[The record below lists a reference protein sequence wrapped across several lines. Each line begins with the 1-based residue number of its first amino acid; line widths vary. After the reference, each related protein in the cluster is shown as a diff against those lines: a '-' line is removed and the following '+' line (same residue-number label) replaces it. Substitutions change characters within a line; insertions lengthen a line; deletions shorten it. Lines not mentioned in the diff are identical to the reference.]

1 MKEREKTLFEDV
13 PVLEAIFKLAV
24 PTVVGQIILVLYN
37 MADTFF
43 IGLTGSDAMITAA
56 TVCMP
61 AFMFLQ
67 AISNLF
73 GVGGASV
80 ISRALGARALQRA
93 KDTAS
98 FAFWGC
104 AALTALY
111 SLGAWLFAG
120 PFVDLLGG
128 SNPLVHDY
136 AVEYLTCTVVIGG
149 LATSLNALLAHLV
162 RSEGRSLQASIG
174 VALGGVMNIA
184 LDPLFMFVL
193 LPRGYETLG
202 AAIAT
207 ALSNAIALG
216 YFLVVVLREGK
227 RSILRLSPRRLG
239 KSIRGRIP
247 ADVLTTGL
255 PACMMTLCENVSY
268 AVLDA
273 LMAVSGTA
281 LQAGLGVA
289 KKVNM
294 LAHSIVRGMS
304 QGVLPL
310 IGYNYASGDHKRM
323 KASITLSMALYR
335 HGGPVHDRLAGV
347 QPPADRPVHPRRQ
360 RVRDLRR
367 GLPADP
373 LLGRALL
380 RLRLCADLLLSGGG
394 QGNALLPAGHPP
406 QGSAGH
412 SADVPAQPASAH
424 LRRRLGHPHH
434 RRDLL
439 LHLHRD
445 VRRLSA
451 GAGGSAGRQAR
462 HGGACAS
469 ALDEAGAFLKFMV

>member
-80 ISRALGARALQRA
+80 ISRALGGRDLQRA

-184 LDPLFMFVL
+184 LDPLFMFAI

-207 ALSNAIALG
+207 ALSNVIALV

-255 PACMMTLCENVSY
+255 PACLMTLCENVSY

-323 KASITLSMALYR
+323 KASITLSMALSIAMAALCMNVSLVFSRQLIGLFIPGGSESVAYGAAFLR
-335 HGGPVHDRLAGV
+335 ILCLGGPFSACAYALISFFQAVGKGMRSFVLAI
-347 QPPADRPVHPRRQ
+347 
-360 RVRDLRR
+360 LRK
-367 GLPADP
+367 GLLDIP
-373 LLGRALL
+373 LMFLL
-380 RLRLCADLLLSGGG
+380 NR
-394 QGNALLPAGHPP
+394 LLPIFGVVWATPIT
-406 QGSAGH
+406 
-412 SADVPAQPASAH
+412 DVICCCISIAMFVAFLRGQEGLLDDKPATAEPV
-424 LRRRLGHPHH
+424 RRRWTKLAH
-434 RRDLL
+434 
-439 LHLHRD
+439 
-445 VRRLSA
+445 S
-451 GAGGSAGRQAR
+451 
-462 HGGACAS
+462 
-469 ALDEAGAFLKFMV
+469 

>member
-1 MKEREKTLFEDV
+1 MKEREKTLFEDS
-13 PVLEAIFKLAV
+13 PVLEAIVRLAF
-24 PTVVGQIILVLYN
+24 PTVIGQIILVLYN

-80 ISRALGARALQRA
+80 ISRALGARDLQRA

-104 AALTALY
+104 AAVTVLY

-136 AVEYLTCTVVIGG
+136 AVEYLTFTVVIGG

-184 LDPLFMFVL
+184 LDPLFMFVI

-207 ALSNAIALG
+207 ALSNVIALA
-216 YFLVVVLREGK
+216 YFLIVVLREGK
-227 RSILRLSPRRLG
+227 RSILRLSPRRLDKSVRG
-239 KSIRGRIP
+239 KIP
-247 ADVLTTGL
+247 ADVLMTGL
-255 PACMMTLCENVSY
+255 PACLMTLCENISY

-273 LMAVSGTA
+273 LMAASGTA

-310 IGYNYASGDHKRM
+310 IGYNYAAGNHKRM
-323 KASITLSMALYR
+323 KTSITLSMALSVAMAAVCMTVSLVFSRQLIGLFIPSGSESVTYGASFLR
-335 HGGPVHDRLAGV
+335 ILCLGGPFSACAYALISFFQAVGKGMHSFVLAILRKGLLDIPLMFLLNRLLPIFGIVWATPITDVICCVISIGMFVVFLRQQEGLLEERAEAAEKPLHKQSVRLA
-347 QPPADRPVHPRRQ
+347 
-360 RVRDLRR
+360 
-367 GLPADP
+367 
-373 LLGRALL
+373 
-380 RLRLCADLLLSGGG
+380 
-394 QGNALLPAGHPP
+394 
-406 QGSAGH
+406 H
-412 SADVPAQPASAH
+412 S
-424 LRRRLGHPHH
+424 
-434 RRDLL
+434 
-439 LHLHRD
+439 
-445 VRRLSA
+445 
-451 GAGGSAGRQAR
+451 
-462 HGGACAS
+462 
-469 ALDEAGAFLKFMV
+469 

>member
-1 MKEREKTLFEDV
+1 MKEREKTLFEDS
-13 PVLEAIFKLAV
+13 PVLEAIVRLAF
-24 PTVVGQIILVLYN
+24 PTVIGQIILVLYN

-80 ISRALGARALQRA
+80 ISRALGARDLQRA

-104 AALTALY
+104 AAVTVLY

-136 AVEYLTCTVVIGG
+136 AVEYLTFTVVIGG

-184 LDPLFMFVL
+184 LDPLFMFVI

-207 ALSNAIALG
+207 ALSNVIALA
-216 YFLVVVLREGK
+216 YFLIVVLREGK
-227 RSILRLSPRRLG
+227 RSILRLSPRRLDKSVRG
-239 KSIRGRIP
+239 KIP
-247 ADVLTTGL
+247 ADVLMTGL
-255 PACMMTLCENVSY
+255 PACLMTLCENISY

-273 LMAVSGTA
+273 LMAASGTA
-281 LQAGLGVA
+281 LQAGLGIA

-310 IGYNYASGDHKRM
+310 IGYNYAAGNHKRM
-323 KASITLSMALYR
+323 KTSITLSMALSVAMAAVCMTVSLVFSRQLIGLFIPSGSESVTYGASFLR
-335 HGGPVHDRLAGV
+335 ILCLGGPFSACAYALISFFQAVGKGMRSFVLAILRKGLLDIPLMFLLNRLLPIFGIVWATPITDVICCVISIGMFVVFLRQQEGLLEERAEAAEKPLHKQSVRLA
-347 QPPADRPVHPRRQ
+347 HT
-360 RVRDLRR
+360 
-367 GLPADP
+367 
-373 LLGRALL
+373 
-380 RLRLCADLLLSGGG
+380 
-394 QGNALLPAGHPP
+394 
-406 QGSAGH
+406 
-412 SADVPAQPASAH
+412 
-424 LRRRLGHPHH
+424 
-434 RRDLL
+434 
-439 LHLHRD
+439 
-445 VRRLSA
+445 
-451 GAGGSAGRQAR
+451 
-462 HGGACAS
+462 
-469 ALDEAGAFLKFMV
+469 

>member
-1 MKEREKTLFEDV
+1 MKEREKTLFEDS
-13 PVLEAIFKLAV
+13 PVLEAIVRLAF
-24 PTVVGQIILVLYN
+24 PTVIGQIILVLYN

-80 ISRALGARALQRA
+80 ISRALGARDLQRA

-104 AALTALY
+104 AAVTVLY

-136 AVEYLTCTVVIGG
+136 AVEYLTFTVVIGG

-184 LDPLFMFVL
+184 LDPLFMFVI

-207 ALSNAIALG
+207 ALSNVIALA
-216 YFLVVVLREGK
+216 YFLIVVLRESK
-227 RSILRLSPRRLG
+227 RSILRLSPRRLDKSVRG
-239 KSIRGRIP
+239 KIP
-247 ADVLTTGL
+247 ADVLMTGL
-255 PACMMTLCENVSY
+255 PACLMTLCENISY

-273 LMAVSGTA
+273 LMAASGTA

-310 IGYNYASGDHKRM
+310 IGYNYAAGNHKRM
-323 KASITLSMALYR
+323 KTSITLSMALSVAMAAVCMTVSLVFSRQLIGLFIPSGSESVTYGASFLR
-335 HGGPVHDRLAGV
+335 ILCLGGPFSACAYALISFFQAVGKGMRSFVLAILRKGLLDIPLMFLLNRLLPIFGIVWATPITDVICCVISIGMFVVFLRQQEGLLEERAEAAEKPLHKQSVRLA
-347 QPPADRPVHPRRQ
+347 
-360 RVRDLRR
+360 
-367 GLPADP
+367 
-373 LLGRALL
+373 
-380 RLRLCADLLLSGGG
+380 
-394 QGNALLPAGHPP
+394 
-406 QGSAGH
+406 H
-412 SADVPAQPASAH
+412 S
-424 LRRRLGHPHH
+424 
-434 RRDLL
+434 
-439 LHLHRD
+439 
-445 VRRLSA
+445 
-451 GAGGSAGRQAR
+451 
-462 HGGACAS
+462 
-469 ALDEAGAFLKFMV
+469 

>member
-1 MKEREKTLFEDV
+1 MKEREKTLFEDS
-13 PVLEAIFKLAV
+13 PVLEAIVRLAF
-24 PTVVGQIILVLYN
+24 PTVIGQIILVLYN

-80 ISRALGARALQRA
+80 ISRALGARDLQRA

-104 AALTALY
+104 AAVTVLY

-120 PFVDLLGG
+120 PLVDLLGG

-136 AVEYLTCTVVIGG
+136 AVEYLTFTVVIGG

-184 LDPLFMFVL
+184 LDPLFMFVI

-207 ALSNAIALG
+207 ALSNVIALA
-216 YFLVVVLREGK
+216 YFLIVVLREGK

-239 KSIRGRIP
+239 QSVRGKIP
-247 ADVLTTGL
+247 ADVLMTGL
-255 PACMMTLCENVSY
+255 PACLMTLCENISY

-273 LMAVSGTA
+273 LMAASGTA

-310 IGYNYASGDHKRM
+310 IGYNYAAGNHKRM
-323 KASITLSMALYR
+323 KTSITLSMALSVAMAAVCMTVSLVFSRQLIGLFIPSGSESVTYGASFLR
-335 HGGPVHDRLAGV
+335 ILCLGGPFSACAYALISFFQAVGKGMRSFVLAILRKGLLDIPLMFLLNRLLPIFGIVWATPITDVICCVISIGMFVVFLRQQEGLLEERAEAAEKPLHKQSVRLA
-347 QPPADRPVHPRRQ
+347 
-360 RVRDLRR
+360 
-367 GLPADP
+367 
-373 LLGRALL
+373 
-380 RLRLCADLLLSGGG
+380 
-394 QGNALLPAGHPP
+394 
-406 QGSAGH
+406 H
-412 SADVPAQPASAH
+412 S
-424 LRRRLGHPHH
+424 
-434 RRDLL
+434 
-439 LHLHRD
+439 
-445 VRRLSA
+445 
-451 GAGGSAGRQAR
+451 
-462 HGGACAS
+462 
-469 ALDEAGAFLKFMV
+469 

>member
-1 MKEREKTLFEDV
+1 MKEREKTLFEDS
-13 PVLEAIFKLAV
+13 PVLEAIVRLAF
-24 PTVVGQIILVLYN
+24 PTVIGQIILVLYN

-80 ISRALGARALQRA
+80 ISRALGARDLQRA

-104 AALTALY
+104 AAVTVLY

-136 AVEYLTCTVVIGG
+136 AVEYLTFTVVIGG

-184 LDPLFMFVL
+184 LDPLFMFVI

-207 ALSNAIALG
+207 ALSNVIALA
-216 YFLVVVLREGK
+216 YFLIVVLREGK
-227 RSILRLSPRRLG
+227 RSILRLSPRRLDKSVRG
-239 KSIRGRIP
+239 KIP
-247 ADVLTTGL
+247 ADVLMTGL
-255 PACMMTLCENVSY
+255 PACLMTLCENISY

-273 LMAVSGTA
+273 LMAASGTA

-310 IGYNYASGDHKRM
+310 IGYNYAAGNHKRM
-323 KASITLSMALYR
+323 KTSITLSMALSVAMAAVCMTISLVFSRQLIGLFIPSGSESVTYGASFLCILCL
-335 HGGPVHDRLAGV
+335 GGPFSACAYALISFFQAVGKGMRSFVLAILRKGLLDIPLMFLLNRLLPIFGIVWATPITDVICCVISIGMFVVFLRQQEGLLEERAEAAEKPLHKQSVRLA
-347 QPPADRPVHPRRQ
+347 
-360 RVRDLRR
+360 
-367 GLPADP
+367 
-373 LLGRALL
+373 
-380 RLRLCADLLLSGGG
+380 
-394 QGNALLPAGHPP
+394 
-406 QGSAGH
+406 H
-412 SADVPAQPASAH
+412 S
-424 LRRRLGHPHH
+424 
-434 RRDLL
+434 
-439 LHLHRD
+439 
-445 VRRLSA
+445 
-451 GAGGSAGRQAR
+451 
-462 HGGACAS
+462 
-469 ALDEAGAFLKFMV
+469 

>member
-80 ISRALGARALQRA
+80 ISRALGARDLQRA

-136 AVEYLTCTVVIGG
+136 AVEYLTFTVVVGG

-184 LDPLFMFVL
+184 LDPLFMFVI

-207 ALSNAIALG
+207 ALSNVIALG

-227 RSILRLSPRRLG
+227 RSILRLSPLRLG
-239 KSIRGRIP
+239 KSLRSRIP

-255 PACMMTLCENVSY
+255 PACLMTLCENISY

-323 KASITLSMALYR
+323 KSSITLSMALSIAMAALCMTVSLVFSRQLIGLFIPGGSESVTYGAAFLR
-335 HGGPVHDRLAGV
+335 ILCLGGPFSACAYALISFFQAVGKGMRSFVLAI
-347 QPPADRPVHPRRQ
+347 
-360 RVRDLRR
+360 LRK
-367 GLPADP
+367 GLLDIP
-373 LLGRALL
+373 LMFLL
-380 RLRLCADLLLSGGG
+380 NR
-394 QGNALLPAGHPP
+394 LLPIFGVVWATPIT
-406 QGSAGH
+406 
-412 SADVPAQPASAH
+412 DVICCCISIAMFVAFLRGQEGLLDDKPATAEPV
-424 LRRRLGHPHH
+424 RRRWMKLAH
-434 RRDLL
+434 
-439 LHLHRD
+439 
-445 VRRLSA
+445 S
-451 GAGGSAGRQAR
+451 
-462 HGGACAS
+462 
-469 ALDEAGAFLKFMV
+469 

>member
-1 MKEREKTLFEDV
+1 MKEREKTLFEDS
-13 PVLEAIFKLAV
+13 PVLEAIVRLAF
-24 PTVVGQIILVLYN
+24 PTVIGQIILVLYN

-80 ISRALGARALQRA
+80 ISRALGARDLQRA

-104 AALTALY
+104 AAVTVLY
-111 SLGAWLFAG
+111 SLGAWIFAG

-136 AVEYLTCTVVIGG
+136 AVEYLTFTVVIGG

-184 LDPLFMFVL
+184 LDPLFMFVI

-207 ALSNAIALG
+207 ALSNVIALA
-216 YFLVVVLREGK
+216 YFLIVVLREGK
-227 RSILRLSPRRLG
+227 RSILRLSPRRLDKSVRG
-239 KSIRGRIP
+239 KIP
-247 ADVLTTGL
+247 ADVLMTGL
-255 PACMMTLCENVSY
+255 PACLMTLCENISY

-273 LMAVSGTA
+273 LMAASGTA

-304 QGVLPL
+304 QGTMPL
-310 IGYNYASGDHKRM
+310 IGYNYASGDHHRM
-323 KASITLSMALYR
+323 KHSILVTGVASTCFALACTASALLFGRQMTELFIHDPETTRYGANFLHILSLGAPLSACAYTFITFFEATG
-335 HGGPVHDRLAGV
+335 HKD
-347 QPPADRPVHPRRQ
+347 
-360 RVRDLRR
+360 
-367 GLPADP
+367 
-373 LLGRALL
+373 RALL
-380 RLRLCADLLLSGGG
+380 LAVLRKGALDIPLMYLLRLVIPVYGVVWATPLADGAACVVSLVLFVRFMRTL
-394 QGNALLPAGHPP
+394 NHHAAPEHALPA
-406 QGSAGH
+406 QG
-412 SADVPAQPASAH
+412 
-424 LRRRLGHPHH
+424 
-434 RRDLL
+434 
-439 LHLHRD
+439 
-445 VRRLSA
+445 
-451 GAGGSAGRQAR
+451 
-462 HGGACAS
+462 
-469 ALDEAGAFLKFMV
+469 

>member
-80 ISRALGARALQRA
+80 ISRALGARDLQRA

-104 AALTALY
+104 ATLTLVY

-136 AVEYLTCTVVIGG
+136 AVEYLTFTVVVGG

-184 LDPLFMFVL
+184 LDPLFMFVI

-207 ALSNAIALG
+207 ALSNVIALV

-239 KSIRGRIP
+239 KSLRGRIP

-255 PACMMTLCENVSY
+255 PACLMTLCENVSY

-323 KASITLSMALYR
+323 KSSITLSMALSIAMAALCMTVSLVFSRQLIGLFIPGGSESVTYGAAFLR
-335 HGGPVHDRLAGV
+335 ILCLGGPFSACAYALISFFQAVGKGMRSFVLAI
-347 QPPADRPVHPRRQ
+347 
-360 RVRDLRR
+360 LRK
-367 GLPADP
+367 GLLDIP
-373 LLGRALL
+373 LMFLL
-380 RLRLCADLLLSGGG
+380 NR
-394 QGNALLPAGHPP
+394 LLPIFGVVWATPIT
-406 QGSAGH
+406 
-412 SADVPAQPASAH
+412 DVICCCISIAMFVAFLRGQEGLLDDKPATAEP
-424 LRRRLGHPHH
+424 
-434 RRDLL
+434 
-439 LHLHRD
+439 
-445 VRRLSA
+445 VRRHWTKLAHS
-451 GAGGSAGRQAR
+451 
-462 HGGACAS
+462 
-469 ALDEAGAFLKFMV
+469 

>member
-1 MKEREKTLFEDV
+1 MKEREKTLFEDS
-13 PVLEAIFKLAV
+13 PVLEAIVRLAF

-80 ISRALGARALQRA
+80 ISRALGARDLQRA

-104 AALTALY
+104 AVLTLLY

-136 AVEYLTCTVVIGG
+136 AVEYLTFTVVIGG
-149 LATSLNALLAHLV
+149 LATTLNALLAHLI

-184 LDPLFMFVL
+184 LDPLFMFVI

-202 AAIAT
+202 AAVAT
-207 ALSNAIALG
+207 ALSNGIALA
-216 YFLVVVLREGK
+216 YFLIVVLREGK

-239 KSIRGRIP
+239 QSIRGRIP
-247 ADVLTTGL
+247 ADVLITGL
-255 PACMMTLCENVSY
+255 PACLMTLCENISY

-273 LMAVSGTA
+273 LMAVTGTA

-310 IGYNYASGDHKRM
+310 IGYNYAAGNHKRM
-323 KASITLSMALYR
+323 KASITLSMALSVAMAAVCMTISLVFSRQLIGLFIPSGSESVTYGASFLR
-335 HGGPVHDRLAGV
+335 ILCLGGPFSACAYALISFFQAVGKGMRSFVLAILRKGLLDIPLMFLLNRLLPIFGIVWATPITDVICCVISIGMFVVFLRQQEGLLEERAEAAEKPLHKQSVRLA
-347 QPPADRPVHPRRQ
+347 
-360 RVRDLRR
+360 
-367 GLPADP
+367 
-373 LLGRALL
+373 
-380 RLRLCADLLLSGGG
+380 
-394 QGNALLPAGHPP
+394 
-406 QGSAGH
+406 H
-412 SADVPAQPASAH
+412 S
-424 LRRRLGHPHH
+424 
-434 RRDLL
+434 
-439 LHLHRD
+439 
-445 VRRLSA
+445 
-451 GAGGSAGRQAR
+451 
-462 HGGACAS
+462 
-469 ALDEAGAFLKFMV
+469 

>member
-80 ISRALGARALQRA
+80 ISRALGARDLQRA

-104 AALTALY
+104 AALTLVY

-136 AVEYLTCTVVIGG
+136 AVEYLTFTVVVGG

-207 ALSNAIALG
+207 ALSNVIALG

-227 RSILRLSPRRLG
+227 RSILRLSPLRLG
-239 KSIRGRIP
+239 KSLRGRIP

-255 PACMMTLCENVSY
+255 PACLMTLCENISY

-323 KASITLSMALYR
+323 KASITLSMALSIAMAALCMTASLVFSRQLIGLFIPGGSESVTYGAAFLR
-335 HGGPVHDRLAGV
+335 ILCLGGPFSACAYALISFFQAVGKGMRSFLLAI
-347 QPPADRPVHPRRQ
+347 
-360 RVRDLRR
+360 LRK
-367 GLPADP
+367 GLLDIP
-373 LLGRALL
+373 LMFLL
-380 RLRLCADLLLSGGG
+380 NR
-394 QGNALLPAGHPP
+394 LLPIFGVVWATPIT
-406 QGSAGH
+406 
-412 SADVPAQPASAH
+412 DVICCCISIAMFVAFLRGQEGLLDDKPATAESV
-424 LRRRLGHPHH
+424 RRRWMKLAH
-434 RRDLL
+434 
-439 LHLHRD
+439 
-445 VRRLSA
+445 S
-451 GAGGSAGRQAR
+451 
-462 HGGACAS
+462 
-469 ALDEAGAFLKFMV
+469 

>member
-1 MKEREKTLFEDV
+1 MKEREKTLFEDS
-13 PVLEAIFKLAV
+13 PVLEAIVRLAF
-24 PTVVGQIILVLYN
+24 PTVIGQIILVLYN

-80 ISRALGARALQRA
+80 ISRALGARDLQRA

-104 AALTALY
+104 AAVTVLY

-136 AVEYLTCTVVIGG
+136 AVEYLTFTVVIGG

-184 LDPLFMFVL
+184 LDPLFMFVI
-193 LPRGYETLG
+193 LPQGYETLG
-202 AAIAT
+202 AAVAT
-207 ALSNAIALG
+207 ALSNGIALA
-216 YFLVVVLREGK
+216 YFLIVVLREGK
-227 RSILRLSPRRLG
+227 RSILRLSPRRLDKSVRG
-239 KSIRGRIP
+239 KIP
-247 ADVLTTGL
+247 ADVLMTGL
-255 PACMMTLCENVSY
+255 PACLMTLCENISY

-310 IGYNYASGDHKRM
+310 IGYNYASGNHKRM
-323 KASITLSMALYR
+323 KASITLSMALSVAMAAVCMTISLVFSRQLIGLFIPSGSESVTYGASFLR
-335 HGGPVHDRLAGV
+335 ILCLGGPFSACAYALISFFQAVGKGMRSFVLAILRKGLLDIPLMFLLNRLLPIFGIVWATPITDVICCVISIGMFVVFLRQQEGLLEERAEAAEKPLHKQSVRLA
-347 QPPADRPVHPRRQ
+347 
-360 RVRDLRR
+360 
-367 GLPADP
+367 
-373 LLGRALL
+373 
-380 RLRLCADLLLSGGG
+380 
-394 QGNALLPAGHPP
+394 
-406 QGSAGH
+406 H
-412 SADVPAQPASAH
+412 S
-424 LRRRLGHPHH
+424 
-434 RRDLL
+434 
-439 LHLHRD
+439 
-445 VRRLSA
+445 
-451 GAGGSAGRQAR
+451 
-462 HGGACAS
+462 
-469 ALDEAGAFLKFMV
+469 

>member
-1 MKEREKTLFEDV
+1 MKEREKTLFEDS
-13 PVLEAIFKLAV
+13 PVLVAIVRLAF

-80 ISRALGARALQRA
+80 ISRALGARDLQRA

-104 AALTALY
+104 AVVTLLY

-136 AVEYLTCTVVIGG
+136 AVEYLTFTVVIGG
-149 LATSLNALLAHLV
+149 LATSLNALLAHLI

-184 LDPLFMFVL
+184 LDPLFMFVI

-202 AAIAT
+202 AAVAT
-207 ALSNAIALG
+207 ALSNGIALA
-216 YFLVVVLREGK
+216 YFLIVVLREGK

-239 KSIRGRIP
+239 QSIRGRIP
-247 ADVLTTGL
+247 ADVLITGL
-255 PACMMTLCENVSY
+255 PACLMTLCENISY

-310 IGYNYASGDHKRM
+310 IGYNYASGNHKRM
-323 KASITLSMALYR
+323 KASITLSMTLSVAMAALCMTVSLVFSRQLIGLFIPSGSESVTYGAAFLR
-335 HGGPVHDRLAGV
+335 ILCLGGPFSACAYALISFFQAVGKGMRSFVLAILRKGLLDIPLMFLLNRLLPIFGIVWATPITDVICCVISIGMFATFLRRQEGLMEKQPETAEVPLRKRWTRLA
-347 QPPADRPVHPRRQ
+347 
-360 RVRDLRR
+360 
-367 GLPADP
+367 
-373 LLGRALL
+373 
-380 RLRLCADLLLSGGG
+380 
-394 QGNALLPAGHPP
+394 
-406 QGSAGH
+406 H
-412 SADVPAQPASAH
+412 S
-424 LRRRLGHPHH
+424 
-434 RRDLL
+434 
-439 LHLHRD
+439 
-445 VRRLSA
+445 
-451 GAGGSAGRQAR
+451 
-462 HGGACAS
+462 
-469 ALDEAGAFLKFMV
+469 

>member
-1 MKEREKTLFEDV
+1 MKEREKTLFEDS
-13 PVLEAIFKLAV
+13 PVLEAIVRLAF
-24 PTVVGQIILVLYN
+24 PTVIGQIILVLYN

-80 ISRALGARALQRA
+80 ISRALGARDLQRA

-104 AALTALY
+104 AAVTVLY

-136 AVEYLTCTVVIGG
+136 AVEYLTFTVVIGG

-184 LDPLFMFVL
+184 LDPLFMFVI

-207 ALSNAIALG
+207 ALSNVIALA
-216 YFLVVVLREGK
+216 YFLIVVLREGK

-239 KSIRGRIP
+239 KSVRGKIP
-247 ADVLTTGL
+247 ADVLITGL
-255 PACMMTLCENVSY
+255 PACLMTLCENISY

-273 LMAVSGTA
+273 LMTASGTA

-310 IGYNYASGDHKRM
+310 IGYNYAAGNHKRM
-323 KASITLSMALYR
+323 KTSITLSMALSVAMAAVCMTVSLVFSRQLIGLFIPSGSESVTYGASFLR
-335 HGGPVHDRLAGV
+335 ILCLGGPFSACAYALISFFQAVGKGMRSFVLAILRKGLLDIPLMFLLNRLLPIFGIVWATPITDVICCVISIGMFVVFLRQQEGLLEERAEAAEKPLHKQSVRLA
-347 QPPADRPVHPRRQ
+347 
-360 RVRDLRR
+360 
-367 GLPADP
+367 
-373 LLGRALL
+373 
-380 RLRLCADLLLSGGG
+380 
-394 QGNALLPAGHPP
+394 
-406 QGSAGH
+406 H
-412 SADVPAQPASAH
+412 S
-424 LRRRLGHPHH
+424 
-434 RRDLL
+434 
-439 LHLHRD
+439 
-445 VRRLSA
+445 
-451 GAGGSAGRQAR
+451 
-462 HGGACAS
+462 
-469 ALDEAGAFLKFMV
+469 

>member
-80 ISRALGARALQRA
+80 ISRALGARDLQRA

-104 AALTALY
+104 AALTLVY

-207 ALSNAIALG
+207 ALSNAIALV
-216 YFLVVVLREGK
+216 FAE
-227 RSILRLSPRRLG
+227 
-239 KSIRGRIP
+239 
-247 ADVLTTGL
+247 
-255 PACMMTLCENVSY
+255 
-268 AVLDA
+268 
-273 LMAVSGTA
+273 
-281 LQAGLGVA
+281 
-289 KKVNM
+289 KK
-294 LAHSIVRGMS
+294 
-304 QGVLPL
+304 
-310 IGYNYASGDHKRM
+310 
-323 KASITLSMALYR
+323 
-335 HGGPVHDRLAGV
+335 
-347 QPPADRPVHPRRQ
+347 
-360 RVRDLRR
+360 
-367 GLPADP
+367 
-373 LLGRALL
+373 
-380 RLRLCADLLLSGGG
+380 C
-394 QGNALLPAGHPP
+394 
-406 QGSAGH
+406 
-412 SADVPAQPASAH
+412 
-424 LRRRLGHPHH
+424 
-434 RRDLL
+434 
-439 LHLHRD
+439 
-445 VRRLSA
+445 
-451 GAGGSAGRQAR
+451 
-462 HGGACAS
+462 
-469 ALDEAGAFLKFMV
+469 

>member
-1 MKEREKTLFEDV
+1 MKEREKTLFEDS
-13 PVLEAIFKLAV
+13 PVLEAIVRLAF
-24 PTVVGQIILVLYN
+24 PTVIGQIILVLYN

-43 IGLTGSDAMITAA
+43 IGLTGSDAMITDA

-80 ISRALGARALQRA
+80 ISRALGARDLQRA

-104 AALTALY
+104 AAVTVLY

-136 AVEYLTCTVVIGG
+136 AVEYLTFTVVIGG

-184 LDPLFMFVL
+184 LDPLFMFVI

-207 ALSNAIALG
+207 ALSNVIALA
-216 YFLVVVLREGK
+216 YFLIVVLREGK
-227 RSILRLSPRRLG
+227 RSILRLSPRRLDKSVRG
-239 KSIRGRIP
+239 KIP
-247 ADVLTTGL
+247 ADVLMTGL
-255 PACMMTLCENVSY
+255 PACLMTLCENISY

-273 LMAVSGTA
+273 LMAASGTA

-310 IGYNYASGDHKRM
+310 IGYNYAAGNHKRM
-323 KASITLSMALYR
+323 KTSITLSMALSVAMAAVCMTISLVFSRQLIGLFIPSGSESVTYGASFLR
-335 HGGPVHDRLAGV
+335 ILCLGGPFSACAYALISFFQAVGKGMRSFVLAILRKGLLDIPLMFLLNRLLPIFGIVWATPITDVICCVISIGMFVVFLRQQEGLLEERAEAAEKPLHKQSVRLA
-347 QPPADRPVHPRRQ
+347 
-360 RVRDLRR
+360 
-367 GLPADP
+367 
-373 LLGRALL
+373 
-380 RLRLCADLLLSGGG
+380 
-394 QGNALLPAGHPP
+394 
-406 QGSAGH
+406 H
-412 SADVPAQPASAH
+412 S
-424 LRRRLGHPHH
+424 
-434 RRDLL
+434 
-439 LHLHRD
+439 
-445 VRRLSA
+445 
-451 GAGGSAGRQAR
+451 
-462 HGGACAS
+462 
-469 ALDEAGAFLKFMV
+469 

>member
-80 ISRALGARALQRA
+80 ISRALGARDLQRA

-104 AALTALY
+104 AALTLVY
-111 SLGAWLFAG
+111 SLGAWL
-120 PFVDLLGG
+120 FVDLLGG
-128 SNPLVHDY
+128 SNPLVLDY
-136 AVEYLTCTVVIGG
+136 AVEYLTFTVVVGG

-184 LDPLFMFVL
+184 LDPLFMFVI

-207 ALSNAIALG
+207 ALSNVIALV

-239 KSIRGRIP
+239 KSLRSRIP

-255 PACMMTLCENVSY
+255 PACLMTLCENISY

-323 KASITLSMALYR
+323 KASITLSMALSIAMAALCMTVSLVFSRQLIGLFIPGGSESVTYGAAFLR
-335 HGGPVHDRLAGV
+335 ILCLGGPFSACAYALISFFQAVGKGMRSFLLAI
-347 QPPADRPVHPRRQ
+347 
-360 RVRDLRR
+360 LRK
-367 GLPADP
+367 GLLDIP
-373 LLGRALL
+373 LMFLL
-380 RLRLCADLLLSGGG
+380 NR
-394 QGNALLPAGHPP
+394 LLPIFGVVWATPIT
-406 QGSAGH
+406 
-412 SADVPAQPASAH
+412 DVICCCISIAMFVAFLRGQEGLLDDKPATAEPV
-424 LRRRLGHPHH
+424 RRRWMKLAH
-434 RRDLL
+434 
-439 LHLHRD
+439 
-445 VRRLSA
+445 S
-451 GAGGSAGRQAR
+451 
-462 HGGACAS
+462 
-469 ALDEAGAFLKFMV
+469 

>member
-1 MKEREKTLFEDV
+1 MKEREKTLFEDS
-13 PVLEAIFKLAV
+13 PVLEAIVRLAF
-24 PTVVGQIILVLYN
+24 PTVIGQIILVLYN

-80 ISRALGARALQRA
+80 ISRALGARDLQRA

-104 AALTALY
+104 AAVTVLY

-136 AVEYLTCTVVIGG
+136 AVEYLTFTVVIGG

-174 VALGGVMNIA
+174 VALGGVLNIA
-184 LDPLFMFVL
+184 LDPLFMFVI

-207 ALSNAIALG
+207 ALSNVIALA
-216 YFLVVVLREGK
+216 YFLNVVLREGK
-227 RSILRLSPRRLG
+227 RSILRLSPRRLDKSVRG
-239 KSIRGRIP
+239 KIP
-247 ADVLTTGL
+247 ADVLMTGL
-255 PACMMTLCENVSY
+255 PACLMTLCENISY

-273 LMAVSGTA
+273 LMTASGTA

-310 IGYNYASGDHKRM
+310 IGYNYAAGNHKRM
-323 KASITLSMALYR
+323 KTSITLSMALSVAMAAVCMTVSLVFSRQLIGLFIPSGSESVTYGASFLCILCL
-335 HGGPVHDRLAGV
+335 GGPFSACAYALISFFQAVGKGMRSFVLAILRKGLLDIPLMFLLNRLLPIFGIVWATPITDVICCVISIGMFVVFLRQQEGLLEERAEAAEKPLHKHSVRLA
-347 QPPADRPVHPRRQ
+347 
-360 RVRDLRR
+360 
-367 GLPADP
+367 
-373 LLGRALL
+373 
-380 RLRLCADLLLSGGG
+380 
-394 QGNALLPAGHPP
+394 
-406 QGSAGH
+406 H
-412 SADVPAQPASAH
+412 S
-424 LRRRLGHPHH
+424 
-434 RRDLL
+434 
-439 LHLHRD
+439 
-445 VRRLSA
+445 
-451 GAGGSAGRQAR
+451 
-462 HGGACAS
+462 
-469 ALDEAGAFLKFMV
+469 

>member
-1 MKEREKTLFEDV
+1 MKEREKTLFEDS
-13 PVLEAIFKLAV
+13 PVLEAIVRLAF
-24 PTVVGQIILVLYN
+24 PTVIGQIILVLYN

-80 ISRALGARALQRA
+80 ISRALGARDLQRA

-104 AALTALY
+104 AAVTVLY

-120 PFVDLLGG
+120 SFVDLLGG

-136 AVEYLTCTVVIGG
+136 AVEYLTFTVVIGG

-207 ALSNAIALG
+207 ALSNVIALA
-216 YFLVVVLREGK
+216 YFLIVVLREGK
-227 RSILRLSPRRLG
+227 RSILRLSPRRLDKSVRG
-239 KSIRGRIP
+239 KIP
-247 ADVLTTGL
+247 ADVLMTGL
-255 PACMMTLCENVSY
+255 PACLMTLCENISY

-273 LMAVSGTA
+273 LMAASGTA

-310 IGYNYASGDHKRM
+310 IGYNYAAGNHKRM
-323 KASITLSMALYR
+323 KTSITLSMALSVAMAAVCMTVSLVFSRQLIGLFIPSGSESVTYGASFLCILCL
-335 HGGPVHDRLAGV
+335 GGPFSACAYALISFFQAVGKGMRSFVLAILRKGLLDIPLMFLLNRLLPIFGIVWATPITDVICCVISIGMFVVFLRQQEGLLEERAEAAEKPLHKQSVRLA
-347 QPPADRPVHPRRQ
+347 
-360 RVRDLRR
+360 
-367 GLPADP
+367 
-373 LLGRALL
+373 
-380 RLRLCADLLLSGGG
+380 
-394 QGNALLPAGHPP
+394 
-406 QGSAGH
+406 H
-412 SADVPAQPASAH
+412 S
-424 LRRRLGHPHH
+424 
-434 RRDLL
+434 
-439 LHLHRD
+439 
-445 VRRLSA
+445 
-451 GAGGSAGRQAR
+451 
-462 HGGACAS
+462 
-469 ALDEAGAFLKFMV
+469 

>member
-1 MKEREKTLFEDV
+1 MKEREKTLFEDS
-13 PVLEAIFKLAV
+13 PVLEAIVRLAF
-24 PTVVGQIILVLYN
+24 PTVIGQIILVLYN

-80 ISRALGARALQRA
+80 ISRALGARDLQRA

-104 AALTALY
+104 AAVTVLY

-184 LDPLFMFVL
+184 LDPLFMFVI

-207 ALSNAIALG
+207 ALSNVIALA
-216 YFLVVVLREGK
+216 YFLIVVLREGK
-227 RSILRLSPRRLG
+227 RSILRLSPRRLDKSVRG
-239 KSIRGRIP
+239 KIP
-247 ADVLTTGL
+247 ADVLMTGL
-255 PACMMTLCENVSY
+255 PACLMTLCENISY

-273 LMAVSGTA
+273 LMAASGTA

-310 IGYNYASGDHKRM
+310 IGYNYAAGNHKRM
-323 KASITLSMALYR
+323 KTSITLSMALSVAMAAVCMTVSLVFSRQLIGLFIPSGSESVTYGASFLCILCL
-335 HGGPVHDRLAGV
+335 GGPFSACAYALISFFQAVGKGMRSFVLAILRKGLLDIPLMFLLNRLLPIFGIVWATPITDVICCVISIGMFVVFLRQQEGLLEERAEAAEKPLHKQSVRLA
-347 QPPADRPVHPRRQ
+347 HT
-360 RVRDLRR
+360 
-367 GLPADP
+367 
-373 LLGRALL
+373 
-380 RLRLCADLLLSGGG
+380 
-394 QGNALLPAGHPP
+394 
-406 QGSAGH
+406 
-412 SADVPAQPASAH
+412 
-424 LRRRLGHPHH
+424 
-434 RRDLL
+434 
-439 LHLHRD
+439 
-445 VRRLSA
+445 
-451 GAGGSAGRQAR
+451 
-462 HGGACAS
+462 
-469 ALDEAGAFLKFMV
+469 

>member
-1 MKEREKTLFEDV
+1 MKEREKTLFEDS
-13 PVLEAIFKLAV
+13 PVLEAIVRLAF
-24 PTVVGQIILVLYN
+24 PTVIGQIILVLYN

-80 ISRALGARALQRA
+80 ISRALGARDLQRA

-104 AALTALY
+104 AAVTVLY

-136 AVEYLTCTVVIGG
+136 AVEYLTFTVVIGG
-149 LATSLNALLAHLV
+149 LATSLKALLAHLV

-184 LDPLFMFVL
+184 LDPLFMFVI

-207 ALSNAIALG
+207 ALSNVIALA
-216 YFLVVVLREGK
+216 YFLIVVLREGK
-227 RSILRLSPRRLG
+227 RSILRLSPRRLDKSVRG
-239 KSIRGRIP
+239 KIP
-247 ADVLTTGL
+247 ADVLMTGL
-255 PACMMTLCENVSY
+255 PACLMTLCENISY

-273 LMAVSGTA
+273 LMAASGTA

-310 IGYNYASGDHKRM
+310 IGYNYAAGNHKRM
-323 KASITLSMALYR
+323 KTSITLSMALSVAMAAVCMTVSLVFSRQLIGLFIPSGSESVTYGASFLR
-335 HGGPVHDRLAGV
+335 ILCLGGPFSACAYALISFFQAVGKGMRSFVLAILRKGLLDIPLMFLLNRLLPIFGIVWATPITDVICCVISIGMFVVFLRQQEGLLEERAEAAEKPLHKQSVRLA
-347 QPPADRPVHPRRQ
+347 HT
-360 RVRDLRR
+360 
-367 GLPADP
+367 
-373 LLGRALL
+373 
-380 RLRLCADLLLSGGG
+380 
-394 QGNALLPAGHPP
+394 
-406 QGSAGH
+406 
-412 SADVPAQPASAH
+412 
-424 LRRRLGHPHH
+424 
-434 RRDLL
+434 
-439 LHLHRD
+439 
-445 VRRLSA
+445 
-451 GAGGSAGRQAR
+451 
-462 HGGACAS
+462 
-469 ALDEAGAFLKFMV
+469 

>member
-80 ISRALGARALQRA
+80 ISRALGARDLQRA

-104 AALTALY
+104 AALTLVY

-136 AVEYLTCTVVIGG
+136 AVEYLTFTVVVGG

-207 ALSNAIALG
+207 ALSNVIALW

-227 RSILRLSPRRLG
+227 RSILRLSPLRLG

-255 PACMMTLCENVSY
+255 PACLMTLCENISY

-323 KASITLSMALYR
+323 KASITLSMALSIAMAALCMTVSLVFSRQLIGLFIPGGSESVTYGAAFLR
-335 HGGPVHDRLAGV
+335 ILCLGGPFSACAYALISFFQAVGKGMRSFVLAI
-347 QPPADRPVHPRRQ
+347 
-360 RVRDLRR
+360 LRK
-367 GLPADP
+367 GLLDIP
-373 LLGRALL
+373 LMFLL
-380 RLRLCADLLLSGGG
+380 NR
-394 QGNALLPAGHPP
+394 LLPIFGVVWATPIT
-406 QGSAGH
+406 
-412 SADVPAQPASAH
+412 DVICCCISIAMFVAFLRGQEGLLDDKPATAEP
-424 LRRRLGHPHH
+424 
-434 RRDLL
+434 
-439 LHLHRD
+439 
-445 VRRLSA
+445 VRRHWTKLAHS
-451 GAGGSAGRQAR
+451 
-462 HGGACAS
+462 
-469 ALDEAGAFLKFMV
+469 

>member
-1 MKEREKTLFEDV
+1 MKEREKTLFEDS
-13 PVLEAIFKLAV
+13 PVLEAIVRLAF
-24 PTVVGQIILVLYN
+24 PTVIGQIILVLYN

-80 ISRALGARALQRA
+80 ISRALGARDLQRA

-104 AALTALY
+104 AAVTVLY
-111 SLGAWLFAG
+111 SLGAWIFAG

-136 AVEYLTCTVVIGG
+136 AVEYLTFTVVIGG

-184 LDPLFMFVL
+184 LDPLFMFVI

-207 ALSNAIALG
+207 ALSNVIALA
-216 YFLVVVLREGK
+216 YFLIVVLREGK
-227 RSILRLSPRRLG
+227 RSILRLSPRRLDKSVRG
-239 KSIRGRIP
+239 KIP
-247 ADVLTTGL
+247 ADVLMTGL
-255 PACMMTLCENVSY
+255 PACLMTLCENISY

-273 LMAVSGTA
+273 LMAASGTA

-310 IGYNYASGDHKRM
+310 IGYNYAAGNHKRM
-323 KASITLSMALYR
+323 KTSITLSMALSVAMAAVCMTISLVFSRQLIGLFIPSGSESVTYGASFLR
-335 HGGPVHDRLAGV
+335 ILCLGGPFSACAYALISFFQAVGKGMRSFVLAILRKGLLDIPLMFLLNRLLPIFGIVWATPITDVICCVISIGMFVVFLRQQEGLLEERAEAAEKPLHKQSVRLA
-347 QPPADRPVHPRRQ
+347 
-360 RVRDLRR
+360 
-367 GLPADP
+367 
-373 LLGRALL
+373 
-380 RLRLCADLLLSGGG
+380 
-394 QGNALLPAGHPP
+394 
-406 QGSAGH
+406 H
-412 SADVPAQPASAH
+412 S
-424 LRRRLGHPHH
+424 
-434 RRDLL
+434 
-439 LHLHRD
+439 
-445 VRRLSA
+445 
-451 GAGGSAGRQAR
+451 
-462 HGGACAS
+462 
-469 ALDEAGAFLKFMV
+469 

>member
-1 MKEREKTLFEDV
+1 MKEREKTLFEDS
-13 PVLEAIFKLAV
+13 PVLEAIVRLAF
-24 PTVVGQIILVLYN
+24 PTVIGQIILVLYN

-80 ISRALGARALQRA
+80 ISRALGARDLQRA

-104 AALTALY
+104 AAVTVLY

-136 AVEYLTCTVVIGG
+136 AVEYLTFTVVIGG

-184 LDPLFMFVL
+184 LDPLFMFVI

-207 ALSNAIALG
+207 ALSNVIALA
-216 YFLVVVLREGK
+216 YFLIVVLREGK
-227 RSILRLSPRRLG
+227 RSILRLSPRRLDKSVRG
-239 KSIRGRIP
+239 KIP
-247 ADVLTTGL
+247 ADVLMTGL
-255 PACMMTLCENVSY
+255 PACLMTLCENISY

-273 LMAVSGTA
+273 LMAASGTA
-281 LQAGLGVA
+281 LQAGLGIA

-310 IGYNYASGDHKRM
+310 IGYNYAAGNHKRM
-323 KASITLSMALYR
+323 KTSITLSMALSVAMAAVCMTVSLVFSRQLIGLFIPSGSESVTYGASFLCILCL
-335 HGGPVHDRLAGV
+335 GGPFSACAYALISFFQAVGKGMHSFVLAILRKGLLDIPLMFLLNRLLPIFGIVWATPITDVICCVISIGMFVVFLRQQEGLLEERAEAAEKPLHKQSVRLA
-347 QPPADRPVHPRRQ
+347 
-360 RVRDLRR
+360 
-367 GLPADP
+367 
-373 LLGRALL
+373 
-380 RLRLCADLLLSGGG
+380 
-394 QGNALLPAGHPP
+394 
-406 QGSAGH
+406 H
-412 SADVPAQPASAH
+412 S
-424 LRRRLGHPHH
+424 
-434 RRDLL
+434 
-439 LHLHRD
+439 
-445 VRRLSA
+445 
-451 GAGGSAGRQAR
+451 
-462 HGGACAS
+462 
-469 ALDEAGAFLKFMV
+469 

>member
-80 ISRALGARALQRA
+80 ISRALGARDLQRA

-104 AALTALY
+104 AALTLVY

-136 AVEYLTCTVVIGG
+136 AVEYLTFTVVVGG

-174 VALGGVMNIA
+174 VALGGVMNIV
-184 LDPLFMFVL
+184 LDPLFMFVI

-207 ALSNAIALG
+207 ALSNVIALV

-255 PACMMTLCENVSY
+255 PACLMTLCENISY

-323 KASITLSMALYR
+323 KASITLSMALSIAMAALCMTVSLVFSRQLIGLFIPGGSESVTYGATFLR
-335 HGGPVHDRLAGV
+335 ILCLGGPFSACAYALISFFQAVGKGMRSFVLAI
-347 QPPADRPVHPRRQ
+347 
-360 RVRDLRR
+360 LRK
-367 GLPADP
+367 GLLDIP
-373 LLGRALL
+373 LMFLL
-380 RLRLCADLLLSGGG
+380 NR
-394 QGNALLPAGHPP
+394 LLPIFGVIWATPIT
-406 QGSAGH
+406 
-412 SADVPAQPASAH
+412 DVICCCISIAMFVAFLRGQEGLLDDKPATAEPV
-424 LRRRLGHPHH
+424 RRRWMKLAH
-434 RRDLL
+434 
-439 LHLHRD
+439 
-445 VRRLSA
+445 S
-451 GAGGSAGRQAR
+451 
-462 HGGACAS
+462 
-469 ALDEAGAFLKFMV
+469 

>member
-1 MKEREKTLFEDV
+1 MKEREKTLFEDS
-13 PVLEAIFKLAV
+13 PVLEAIVRLAF
-24 PTVVGQIILVLYN
+24 PTVIGQIILVLYN

-80 ISRALGARALQRA
+80 ISRALGARDLQRA

-104 AALTALY
+104 AAVTVLY

-136 AVEYLTCTVVIGG
+136 AVEYLTFTVVIGG

-184 LDPLFMFVL
+184 LDPLFMFVI

-207 ALSNAIALG
+207 ALSNVIALA
-216 YFLVVVLREGK
+216 YFLIVVLREGK
-227 RSILRLSPRRLG
+227 RSILRLSPRRLDKSVRG
-239 KSIRGRIP
+239 KIP
-247 ADVLTTGL
+247 ADVLMTGL
-255 PACMMTLCENVSY
+255 PACLMTLCENISY

-273 LMAVSGTA
+273 LMAASGTA

-310 IGYNYASGDHKRM
+310 IGYNYAAGNHKRM
-323 KASITLSMALYR
+323 KTSITLSMALSVAMAAVCMTISLVFSRQLIGLFIPSGSESVTYGASFLR
-335 HGGPVHDRLAGV
+335 ILCLGGPFSACAYALISFFQAVGKGMRSFVLAILRKGLLDIPLMFLLNRLLPIFGIVWATPITDVICCVISIGMFVVFLRQQEGLLEERAEAAEKPLHKQSVRLA
-347 QPPADRPVHPRRQ
+347 
-360 RVRDLRR
+360 
-367 GLPADP
+367 
-373 LLGRALL
+373 
-380 RLRLCADLLLSGGG
+380 
-394 QGNALLPAGHPP
+394 
-406 QGSAGH
+406 H
-412 SADVPAQPASAH
+412 S
-424 LRRRLGHPHH
+424 
-434 RRDLL
+434 
-439 LHLHRD
+439 
-445 VRRLSA
+445 
-451 GAGGSAGRQAR
+451 
-462 HGGACAS
+462 
-469 ALDEAGAFLKFMV
+469 

>member
-1 MKEREKTLFEDV
+1 MKEREKTLFEDS
-13 PVLEAIFKLAV
+13 PVLEAIVRLAF
-24 PTVVGQIILVLYN
+24 PTVIGQIILVLYN

-80 ISRALGARALQRA
+80 ISRALGARDLQRA

-104 AALTALY
+104 AAVTVLY

-136 AVEYLTCTVVIGG
+136 AVEYLTFTVVIGG

-184 LDPLFMFVL
+184 LDPLFMFVI

-207 ALSNAIALG
+207 ALSNVIALA
-216 YFLVVVLREGK
+216 YFLIVVLREGK
-227 RSILRLSPRRLG
+227 RSILRLSPRRLDKSVRG
-239 KSIRGRIP
+239 KIP
-247 ADVLTTGL
+247 ADVLMTGL
-255 PACMMTLCENVSY
+255 PACLMTLCENISY

-273 LMAVSGTA
+273 LMAASGTA

-310 IGYNYASGDHKRM
+310 IGYNYAAGNHKRM
-323 KASITLSMALYR
+323 KTSITLSMALSVAMAAVCMTVSLVFSRQLIGLFIPSGSESVTYGASFLR
-335 HGGPVHDRLAGV
+335 ILCLGGPFSACAYALISFFQAVGKGMRSFVLAILRKGLLDIPLMFLLNRLLPIFGIVWATPITDVICCVISIGMFVVFLRQQEGLLEERAEAAEKPLHKQSVRLA
-347 QPPADRPVHPRRQ
+347 
-360 RVRDLRR
+360 
-367 GLPADP
+367 
-373 LLGRALL
+373 
-380 RLRLCADLLLSGGG
+380 
-394 QGNALLPAGHPP
+394 
-406 QGSAGH
+406 H
-412 SADVPAQPASAH
+412 S
-424 LRRRLGHPHH
+424 
-434 RRDLL
+434 
-439 LHLHRD
+439 
-445 VRRLSA
+445 
-451 GAGGSAGRQAR
+451 
-462 HGGACAS
+462 
-469 ALDEAGAFLKFMV
+469 